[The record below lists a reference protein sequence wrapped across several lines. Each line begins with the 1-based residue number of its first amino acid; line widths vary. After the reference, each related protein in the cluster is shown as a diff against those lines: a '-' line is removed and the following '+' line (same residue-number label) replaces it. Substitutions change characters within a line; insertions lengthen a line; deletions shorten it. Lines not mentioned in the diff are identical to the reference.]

1 MSLPETFTSSVMLLQ
16 VGLLQFLKNSLE
28 FFCMKYSFSCVAYFA
43 TLAKLFMLS
52 SDVLLYLIFAKFD
65 TLRFFQYSVFKVQ
78 TVETFWASIP
88 NDFSFGMGLSGLE
101 PPTSRLSGVR
111 SNRLSYKPIY

>member
-16 VGLLQFLKNSLE
+16 AGLLHFLKNSLE

-52 SDVLLYLIFAKFD
+52 SDVLLYLIFTNFD
-65 TLRFFQYSVFKVQ
+65 TLRFYSIFGFQGTNYYF
-78 TVETFWASIP
+78 E
-88 NDFSFGMGLSGLE
+88 DFTIFNGDGGIRTLDPLLARQVLSQ
-101 PPTSRLSGVR
+101 
-111 SNRLSYKPIY
+111 LSYTPI

>member
-16 VGLLQFLKNSLE
+16 AGLLHFLKNSLE

-78 TVETFWASIP
+78 IDIEDFATFNGDGEIRTHDPLLARQV
-88 NDFSFGMGLSGLE
+88 LSQ
-101 PPTSRLSGVR
+101 
-111 SNRLSYKPIY
+111 LSYTPI